1 VRQSWAWRRV
11 SLSSS
16 RARQR
21 RKRSEKGVL
30 EIPSGKVVGS
40 AAQAIAPGGRKGW
53 PPASPRTFAWS
64 ARAHHEWQQT
74 TRHRRSFVARRG
86 RDWPVKTASTFAVG
100 ARGKPTEP
108 RMAPLGASD
117 VAGNRA
123 AFARL
128 SRGPALDQSHSLFG
142 GLVNGRADPGTA
154 LRNPRRGCLNFR
166 RHPRLVGDHFAGLRI
181 GGAPDQSQEAEC
193 CGILRLMP
201 SGTA

>member
-1 VRQSWAWRRV
+1 MRQSWAWRRV

-64 ARAHHEWQQT
+64 ARAHHERQQT

-86 RDWPVKTASTFAVG
+86 RDWPVKNASTFAVG

-154 LRNPRRGCLNFR
+154 WRNPRRGCLNFR
-166 RHPRLVGDHFAGLRI
+166 RHPRLVGNHFAGLRI
-181 GGAPDQSQEAEC
+181 GVLPTNLKKLNAAAFCAS
-193 CGILRLMP
+193 MP
-201 SGTA
+201 SRTA

>member
-1 VRQSWAWRRV
+1 MRQSWAWRRV

-64 ARAHHEWQQT
+64 ARAHHERQQT

-108 RMAPLGASD
+108 RMAPLGASCCI
-117 VAGNRA
+117 VRSGHGASEM
-123 AFARL
+123 L
-128 SRGPALDQSHSLFG
+128 G
-142 GLVNGRADPGTA
+142 GQIRA
-154 LRNPRRGCLNFR
+154 LRSDRTRQCRCSRPVDIDCPLSDTAGFAKHRTF
-166 RHPRLVGDHFAGLRI
+166 GDS
-181 GGAPDQSQEAEC
+181 DKS
-193 CGILRLMP
+193 
-201 SGTA
+201 

>member
-1 VRQSWAWRRV
+1 MVRQSWAWRRV

-64 ARAHHEWQQT
+64 ARAHHERQQT

-108 RMAPLGASD
+108 RMAPLGASCC
-117 VAGNRA
+117 RA
-123 AFARL
+123 AVARL
-128 SRGPALDQSHSLFG
+128 SRAPALDQSHSLFG
-142 GLVNGRADPGTA
+142 DLVNGRGDPGTA
-154 LRNPRRGCLNFR
+154 RRNPLRGCLNFW
-166 RHPRLVGDHFAGLRI
+166 RHCRLVRDDFAGLGI

-193 CGILRLMP
+193 
-201 SGTA
+201 